1 MKNILFFMANYII
14 DEKQIR
20 TELQEEF
27 KNKRGEMNREDTN
40 KLFNIIAK
48 INKEKRIF
56 TGVQEPLA
64 NLAYNI
70 LFKQLFHRIIHR
82 NYNEDDIISKVYKA
96 LIHIDSIVDMIKEL
110 GDELDSVD
118 KKEAFYNLIGNSYL
132 LMAEGYIFR
141 RKLLDSAINTMCEK
155 EGIPKLDDKI
165 TSNDA
170 MNKLCEL
177 TESKDSSRFKRAL
190 DILVKHGD
198 NLIITDEN
206 GEEHPNISNLRIT
219 EDDIYS
225 LQLLTKANDYDIDDF
240 IYFLDGSVSN
250 SILSRGY
257 LRLFLLYNNLVIRM
271 DKNDLYLYIC
281 LLYVNVFNMFIDT
294 SDNILDIES
303 YKEKNRN
310 TIKNYLNQ
318 IFKKRIEDI
327 SIGNE
332 NLSIINT
339 IRNHNDI
346 NNEDIKNNLL
356 KKYFE
361 SIESDISTI
370 GPFTFVGKRPSYL
383 KIIAVVFI
391 IISIIMLSMFLL
403 YHSGIKQIISN

>member
-1 MKNILFFMANYII
+1 MVSYINMSIL
-14 DEKQIR
+14 R
-20 TELQEEF
+20 TELREEF
-27 KNKRGEMNREDTN
+27 KNKRGEMDHEDIN
-40 KLFNIIAK
+40 KLFNIIAE

-82 NYNEDDIISKVYKA
+82 NYTEDSIISKVYNA
-96 LIHIDSIVDMIKEL
+96 LIHINSIVDIIKEL
-110 GDELDSVD
+110 GDELDSDD

-141 RKLLDSAINTMCEK
+141 KKLLDLAIDKLCEK
-155 EGIPKLDDKI
+155 EGISKLDDKI
-165 TSNDA
+165 TSNNA

-177 TESKDSSRFKRAL
+177 TESKDSCRFKRAL

-206 GEEHPNISNLRIT
+206 GEEHSNISNLGIT

-225 LQLLTKANDYDIDDF
+225 LQLLTKANDYDINNF

-250 SILSRGY
+250 SMWNRGY

-271 DKNDLYLYIC
+271 DKNDLYFYIC
-281 LLYVNVFNMFIDT
+281 LLYVNVFNMFTYT

-339 IRNHNDI
+339 IRNHNDF

-370 GPFTFVGKRPSYL
+370 GPFTFGGKRPSYL

-391 IISIIMLSMFLL
+391 IIAIIMLSIFLL
-403 YHSGIKQIISN
+403 YPSGIKQIISN